1 MKVLICG
8 KGGSGKS
15 TLSAIIA
22 IAMKNRG
29 YSVLLIDADESNHGL
44 HRMLGISHPV
54 SMLDNLEG
62 KKLKTSFQEIDPICQ
77 LIEKFKKNFPDP

>member
-1 MKVLICG
+1 
-8 KGGSGKS
+8 
-15 TLSAIIA
+15 
-22 IAMKNRG
+22 
-29 YSVLLIDADESNHGL
+29 LLIDADESNYGL

-77 LIEKFKKNFPDP
+77 FIEKFKKTFLTHKGTEAIKFNPA